1 MNIVIK
7 KAGIRSSL
15 FLSYEFEQ
23 KDIDVNNTIKT
34 TSDAPIHDDLR
45 NAFRALIPH
54 FAFVTEEVT
63 DLNLVESAVEAP
75 ESYVEDREHSAS
87 EVFFKF
93 YVSDFSIDNKKG
105 LNIVTL
111 SGNKMLESGDVV
123 SFTAP
128 AIDLDGGKYQFKA
141 QLSDLMERLK
151 VEVLAYMQ
159 GKQAPKQQMEMFENQ
174 EDESNDDQE
183 KTVAHKNKK
192 STKATAEALGD

>member
-23 KDIDVNNTIKT
+23 KDVDVNNTIKT
-34 TSDAPIHDDLR
+34 TSDAPIHDDLK

-63 DLNLVESAVEAP
+63 DLDLVEKAVEHP
-75 ESYVEDREHSAS
+75 ESYVEDREHSSS

-93 YVSDFSIDNKKG
+93 YVSDFSIDTKKN
-105 LNIVTL
+105 LVTL
-111 SGNKMLESGDVV
+111 SGNKLLESGDVV

-128 AIDLDGGKYQFKA
+128 AIDLEGKYKFKSE
-141 QLSDLMERLK
+141 LYDLIERLK
-151 VEVLAYMQ
+151 TEVLAYMQ
-159 GKQAPKQQMEMFENQ
+159 GKQAPKQQMEMFGAEEEEEGELSEAPKPKRQ
-174 EDESNDDQE
+174 S
-183 KTVAHKNKK
+183 KK
-192 STKATAEALGD
+192 ALQALGD

>member
-23 KDIDVNNTIKT
+23 KDVDVNNTIKT
-34 TSDAPIHDDLR
+34 SSDAPIHEDLR

-63 DLNLVESAVEAP
+63 DIDLVESAIAAP
-75 ESYVEDREHSAS
+75 ESYVQDREHSAS

-93 YVSDFSIDNKKG
+93 LVTEFSITNKQG
-105 LNIVTL
+105 LNYVVL
-111 SGNKMLESGDVV
+111 SGNKLLESGEVI

-128 AIDLDGGKYQFKA
+128 AIDLEGGKYKFRA
-141 QLSDLMERLK
+141 ELANLIEELK
-151 VEVLAYMQ
+151 KEVLAYME
-159 GKQAPKQQMEMFENQ
+159 GKQAPKQQMEMFG
-174 EDESNDDQE
+174 EDDEEEVKAPKAS
-183 KTVAHKNKK
+183 KGKPKNKV
-192 STKATAEALGD
+192 AEAAGAFEE